1 MKLSA
6 IHLPTARHI
15 ERIETMT
22 AETEASTCG
31 VIGQRKNRRHT
42 PVAIE
47 NLHAL
52 SALLNIG
59 PSIAVHSNRGRT
71 AAVRP
76 GGNIEVVECLSGV
89 DSSVGPDTV
98 AQAGTRE
105 ALGDK

>member
-6 IHLPTARHI
+6 IHLPTTRHI

-22 AETEASTCG
+22 AETEAGTCG

-47 NLHAL
+47 NLHAHPRG
-52 SALLNIG
+52 NIG

-89 DSSVGPDTV
+89 DCSVGPDTV